1 MFVSLFD
8 QAHTIFFCIGIH
20 LHPFTKPVTK
30 PVSHLMVCRSSVT
43 RHHKRGSGLARPLRS
58 DVFFDQAHTIF
69 FCIGIH
75 LHPFTK
81 PVTKPVSHLMVCR
94 SSVTRHH
101 KRGSGL
107 ARPLRSDVTSGLAR
121 PLRSDV
127 TRALHQRHTYVDL
140 VGGRR
145 ASGVGA
151 PPPCGRPRSAAR
163 RIIITACGL
172 GVATPRRRRP
182 CSAPEANDVS
192 AV

>member
-1 MFVSLFD
+1 MTQNVRFALRSSTYNLL
-8 QAHTIFFCIGIH
+8 
-20 LHPFTKPVTK
+20 LHWNTFASFTKPVTK

-121 PLRSDV
+121 PFDQTSQGHSISV
-127 TRALHQRHTYVDL
+127 THTWTSWEAEGLQAWVHRHL
-140 VGGRR
+140 VG
-145 ASGVGA
+145 ALE
-151 PPPCGRPRSAAR
+151 AR
-163 RIIITACGL
+163 L
-172 GVATPRRRRP
+172 GV
-182 CSAPEANDVS
+182 
-192 AV
+192 